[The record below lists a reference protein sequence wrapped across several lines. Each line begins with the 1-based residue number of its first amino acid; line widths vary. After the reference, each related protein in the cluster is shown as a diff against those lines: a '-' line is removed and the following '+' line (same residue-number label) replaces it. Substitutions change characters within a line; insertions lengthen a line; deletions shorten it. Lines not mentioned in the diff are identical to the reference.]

1 MVETMKATILSPSNT
16 GLKVTIEDAC
26 AASAQGV
33 DSSDIRDASNMKH
46 KGTARKS
53 QKEPPPHPGC
63 HLSGDILPHPGQS
76 SATMIIADY
85 FGVTLTSY
93 MPDHTLK
100 SQIEATMGICL
111 QFNALTGRTSGVRRI
126 AFDGETACR
135 GSAFRQSLAM
145 IGVYVAPGDPTYH
158 CPRAERAIQ
167 EIKRMAARIQAMLLW
182 RPTGIPR
189 AYHHLLTHCCYIRAH
204 LVRPGHDPSGI
215 TPYHEL
221 TGSTRSWR
229 GCALLPYG
237 SVVSA
242 LRTAEGE
249 WHSEHLSLKN
259 FFERPFRPFPI
270 CKTIARSQPDPQN
283 RARCPVHREEVD
295 FLQLI

>member
-167 EIKRMAARIQAMLLW
+167 
-182 RPTGIPR
+182 
-189 AYHHLLTHCCYIRAH
+189 
-204 LVRPGHDPSGI
+204 D
-215 TPYHEL
+215 
-221 TGSTRSWR
+221 
-229 GCALLPYG
+229 
-237 SVVSA
+237 
-242 LRTAEGE
+242 
-249 WHSEHLSLKN
+249 
-259 FFERPFRPFPI
+259 
-270 CKTIARSQPDPQN
+270 
-283 RARCPVHREEVD
+283 
-295 FLQLI
+295 

>member
-1 MVETMKATILSPSNT
+1 MLYIINESLTCNPRYKYLPSSYTNVYAVFADVDQSDDDDEGSGHHHAMEVVDHLAQIDTVHPRPASPTPAPRILQARQIHRLLGSPMVETMKATILSPSNT

-100 SQIEATMGICL
+100 SQIEATH
-111 QFNALTGRTSGVRRI
+111 T
-126 AFDGETACR
+126 
-135 GSAFRQSLAM
+135 LASEH
-145 IGVYVAPGDPTYH
+145 IYLSEH
-158 CPRAERAIQ
+158 I
-167 EIKRMAARIQAMLLW
+167 AMLYGSYCMRTYTLHLSHSDFL
-182 RPTGIPR
+182 PR
-189 AYHHLLTHCCYIRAH
+189 
-204 LVRPGHDPSGI
+204 
-215 TPYHEL
+215 
-221 TGSTRSWR
+221 STR
-229 GCALLPYG
+229 L
-237 SVVSA
+237 
-242 LRTAEGE
+242 
-249 WHSEHLSLKN
+249 
-259 FFERPFRPFPI
+259 
-270 CKTIARSQPDPQN
+270 
-283 RARCPVHREEVD
+283 
-295 FLQLI
+295 